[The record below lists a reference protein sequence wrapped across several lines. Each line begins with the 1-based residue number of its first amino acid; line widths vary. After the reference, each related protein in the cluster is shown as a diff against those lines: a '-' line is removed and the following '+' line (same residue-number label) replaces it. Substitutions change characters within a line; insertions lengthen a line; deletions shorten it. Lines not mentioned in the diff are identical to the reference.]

1 MFAATSIAGEI
12 QAGQKLSA
20 FTSNL
25 TALLGLLILGF
36 PVTSATIRT
45 MVTAWVLI
53 VVATLQLIVNRIRP
67 QVCPAR
73 TKTIRQQPNELN
85 HYAF

>member
-12 QAGQKLSA
+12 EAGRKLSA

-25 TALLGLLILGF
+25 MALLGLLILGF
-36 PVTSATIRT
+36 PVTSATIRAT
-45 MVTAWVLI
+45 VTAWTLI
-53 VVATLQLIVNRIRP
+53 VVATLQLIVNCIRP

-73 TKTIRQQPNELN
+73 TKTIRQQLNDLN
-85 HYAF
+85 HYAS